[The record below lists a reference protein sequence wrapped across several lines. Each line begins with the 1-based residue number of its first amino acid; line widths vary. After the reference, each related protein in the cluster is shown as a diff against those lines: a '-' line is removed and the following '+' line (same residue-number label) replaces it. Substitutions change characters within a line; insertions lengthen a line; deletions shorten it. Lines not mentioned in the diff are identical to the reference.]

1 MRDVSWQA
9 VPGRGSASPAAVIDA
24 ELLEERRMAPPGAK
38 QMRRAYGFDEV
49 SIVPGDVTI
58 NPELTDISFTL
69 GEVKMRLPFLAAGM
83 DAVVSPRSAAVFS
96 ELGGLAVLNL
106 DGLQTRYDDPEGVL
120 QEIAAASEEDVAALL
135 QRIYS
140 QPVRPQLVG
149 ERVGE
154 IKRQG
159 ALCAVSC
166 TPASAKRL
174 APLAVEAGI
183 DVLVVQSTV
192 TTARHSS
199 RSLEGLRFEKLCEQ
213 VQVPIVVGNTVS
225 FGPCKDL
232 METGIAAV
240 LVGVGP
246 SVICTTREVLG
257 IGVPQV
263 TAIIDCA
270 AARDAYLRE
279 SGRYVPIIA
288 DGGIHTG
295 GDLCKALAAGADA
308 VMLGTLLAVAEEA
321 PGRGHHW
328 GMSAPHAELPR
339 GKRVHVGVRAS
350 LEKILYG
357 PTSRSDGTE
366 NLAGVLRTA
375 LGVCGASNIR
385 EFQQAEM
392 IIAPSIKTEGK
403 TITSA

>member
-1 MRDVSWQA
+1 MRDVSWQG
-9 VPGRGSASPAAVIDA
+9 VPGRGSASPAAVIDG
-24 ELLEERRMAPPGAK
+24 ELREERRMAPPGAK

-96 ELGGLAVLNL
+96 ELGGLAVLNV
-106 DGLQTRYDDPEGVL
+106 DGLQTRYEDPGGVL
-120 QEIAAASEEDVAALL
+120 EEIAAANQEEVAGLL

-149 ERVGE
+149 ERVRE

-166 TPASAKRL
+166 TPGNAKRF
-174 APLAVEAGI
+174 AQPAVEAGAH
-183 DVLVVQSTV
+183 VFVVQGTV

-199 RSLEGLRFEKLCEQ
+199 RSVEGLRFEKLCQ
-213 VQVPIVVGNTVS
+213 QVPVPVVVGNTVS

-246 SVICTTREVLG
+246 SCICTTREVLG

-263 TAIIDCA
+263 TATIDCA
-270 AARDAYLRE
+270 AARDQYLQE
-279 SGRYVPIIA
+279 SGRPGEHEEQWHVVIRPIA
-288 DGGIHTG
+288 
-295 GDLCKALAAGADA
+295 GDLI
-308 VMLGTLLAVAEEA
+308 A
-321 PGRGHHW
+321 PQ
-328 GMSAPHAELPR
+328 
-339 GKRVHVGVRAS
+339 RV
-350 LEKILYG
+350 K
-357 PTSRSDGTE
+357 
-366 NLAGVLRTA
+366 AGVLD
-375 LGVCGASNIR
+375 
-385 EFQQAEM
+385 
-392 IIAPSIKTEGK
+392 
-403 TITSA
+403 

>member
-1 MRDVSWQA
+1 
-9 VPGRGSASPAAVIDA
+9 
-24 ELLEERRMAPPGAK
+24 
-38 QMRRAYGFDEV
+38 
-49 SIVPGDVTI
+49 
-58 NPELTDISFTL
+58 
-69 GEVKMRLPFLAAGM
+69 
-83 DAVVSPRSAAVFS
+83 
-96 ELGGLAVLNL
+96 
-106 DGLQTRYDDPEGVL
+106 
-120 QEIAAASEEDVAALL
+120 
-135 QRIYS
+135 
-140 QPVRPQLVG
+140 
-149 ERVGE
+149 
-154 IKRQG
+154 
-159 ALCAVSC
+159 
-166 TPASAKRL
+166 
-174 APLAVEAGI
+174 
-183 DVLVVQSTV
+183 
-192 TTARHSS
+192 
-199 RSLEGLRFEKLCEQ
+199 LEGLRFEKLCEQ
-213 VQVPIVVGNTVS
+213 VPVPVVVGNTVS
-225 FGPCKDL
+225 FAPCKDL

-246 SVICTTREVLG
+246 SVICTTRDVLG

-295 GDLCKALAAGADA
+295 GDLCKAFAAGADA